1 MPSTPA
7 SIATDLTMP
16 VMPPL
21 LTSHN
26 YIYATPPS
34 SGLALS
40 LEFPVTIMWP
50 PGFALAQNKLTTTVL
65 HKAMP
70 IALDGHNC
78 GYMIGHLTIPFAPP
92 NTLLPLQILF
102 SSRKM
107 SFSSSKVKANSAQV
121 ANTLVVFL
129 PMLCCGNQVS
139 WPTGTAI
146 TNIGNNLMIGLSVAD
161 IMAGFISIGLTMLTD
176 WITRTKPKKPT
187 ELKVPGLR
195 SYLEKIFI
203 PTTKDGLK
211 NLAIKT
217 AMGVAAGLVRLA
229 ITKEGSVSVKVGSD
243 YANVGA
249 SYSRSADGQWSISPS
264 AQVGAPLNP
273 MGAVGAVQGK
283 YQYTSNPDGSSTS
296 AWSGSTSE
304 AQPALLGGGA
314 ARQSASTST
323 TTDAHGKET
332 SKTTTGNQVVAT
344 EPGFGYASNSQSTTT
359 SKPGSQPATKSS
371 GYSGGRAMS
380 DTWGKPL

>member
-21 LTSHN
+21 LTSHAFA
-26 YIYATPPS
+26 YATPPS
-34 SGLALS
+34 AGIALS

-121 ANTLVVFL
+121 ACTLVVFL

-146 TNIGNNLMIGLSVAD
+146 TNIGNNLIIGLTVGD
-161 IMAGFISIGLTMLTD
+161 VLAGFITIAITMLTD
-176 WITRTKPKKPT
+176 WITRSKQP
-187 ELKVPGLR
+187 KVPTLK
-195 SYLEKIFI
+195 SFLEKVFI
-203 PTTKDGLK
+203 PTSKDGLK
-211 NLAIKT
+211 NLGIKT

-229 ITKEGSVSVKVGSD
+229 ITREGSVSVKVGSD
-243 YANVGA
+243 YANLGV
-249 SYSRSADGQWSISPS
+249 SYSRSADGQWSISPGG
-264 AQVGAPLNP
+264 QVGAPLGP
-273 MGAVGAVQGK
+273 TGAVGALQGK

-296 AWSGSTSE
+296 AWSGSASE
-304 AQPALLGGGA
+304 GQPALLGGAA

-332 SKTTTGNQVVAT
+332 SKTTTGSQQVAT

-359 SKPGSQPATKSS
+359 SKPGSQPSTKSS
-371 GYSGGRAMS
+371 GYSGGRALGDS
-380 DTWGKPL
+380 WGRPL